1 MFRAGPACKLFQEE
15 LWVAG
20 GYEMVT
26 VEIFNFKVNTWRTGP
41 SMVKIRVWFP
51 MEKINNTL
59 VVFGGKRGG
68 GESTMEKLVEG
79 VWKVEPMK
87 HAHARHTAVVLPCPS
102 N

>member
-1 MFRAGPACKLFQEE
+1 MFREGPACKLFQGE

-20 GYEMVT
+20 GSGKVI

-59 VVFGGKRGG
+59 VVFGGGGG